1 MGELRQSESMTLQER
16 LDTYLSRQPH
26 VAPSAFVHPR
36 AVIMGDV
43 TLGPKSSLW
52 PCVVCR
58 GDINSIEIG
67 EGSNVQDGSVVHLA
81 DDYGVKIGSYVTV
94 GHMAMVHACTIG
106 DECLIG
112 MHATVLDGA
121 VIGARSIIGAGALV
135 TKGME
140 VPPGS
145 VVMGLPG
152 KIVKTLSE
160 KEQGGIRAW
169 AEKYVEVAAAHRA
182 SLTASV

>member
-1 MGELRQSESMTLQER
+1 MTHQER
-16 LDTYLSRQPH
+16 FDTYLARDPQID
-26 VAPSAFVHPR
+26 PSAFVHPR
-36 AVIMGDV
+36 AVVIGDV
-43 TLGPKSSLW
+43 ALGPKSSLW

-81 DDYGVKIGSYVTV
+81 DDYGVKIGCYVTV

-135 TKGME
+135 TKGTV

-145 VVMGLPG
+145 VVMGMPG
-152 KIVKTLSE
+152 KVVKTLNE
-160 KEQGGIRAW
+160 KEQAGIRAW
-169 AEKYVEVAAAHRA
+169 AEKYVEVAAAHKA
-182 SLTASV
+182 KLAASV